1 MKILEFKKLFWFI
14 VSLVFIGLAA
24 LSVFLNKLS
33 YNRYLEMRE
42 GMLKLI
48 VW

>member
-42 GMLKLI
+42 GY
-48 VW
+48 